1 MRMSQVVAPTL
12 REDPSEAEIVSHK
25 LMLRGGYI
33 RKLAAGVYTFLPL
46 GFRVLSKVANIIR
59 EEMNRAGAQ
68 EVLMPTLL
76 PAELW
81 QETGRWGIYGK
92 ELFRIKDRHDR
103 EFCLGPTHEEVI
115 TDLARTSI
123 RSYKQLPVNL
133 FQIQTKFRDEIRPR
147 FGLMRGRE
155 FMMKDAYSFHTSQE
169 SLDKEYQNMYQTYCR
184 IFDRMGLKYRVVEAD
199 SGLIGG
205 GYSQEF
211 MVLAETGEEEIFHCP
226 SCSYSASRES
236 AGIGEYKIQN
246 SNIKSQKLEEVKTPN
261 VRTVEEVSVFLKIKP
276 AQLIKTLIYETE
288 RGAIAA
294 LVRGDQAINEAKLK
308 KVAGV
313 EDLRLADAAVIK
325 KVTGAPVG
333 FAGPVGLKG
342 VQIIADNAVPFIEDG
357 ASGANKEDHHLIHI
371 AYERDYKADLT
382 GDIRFAVHQDKC
394 PRCAKGQF
402 EVSRGIEVGHIF
414 KLGTKYSDKMKCVYL
429 DEGNQEK
436 TMIMGCYGIGVGR
449 TAAAAIEQNHDKDG
463 IIWPL
468 PLAPFQAAIVPA
480 NIAEKEQAAAAEQL
494 YRDLQAAGVEVL
506 LDDRE
511 DRMGVKLKDIDLMGI
526 PIKIIIGKALKEGKV
541 ELKDRKTGAVELV
554 EVAKIVEKIKIIVN
568 FPSPSGRGGSL

>member
-33 RKLAAGVYTFLPL
+33 RKVAAGVYTYLPL
-46 GFRVLSKVANIIR
+46 GFRVLSKVSNIIR
-59 EEMNRAGAQ
+59 QEMDRAGAQ

-115 TDLARTSI
+115 TDLARTAI
-123 RSYKQLPVNL
+123 CSYKQLPVNL
-133 FQIQTKFRDEIRPR
+133 YQIQTKFRDEIRPR

-155 FMMKDAYSFHTSQE
+155 FLMKDAYSFHTSQA
-169 SLDKEYQNMYQTYCR
+169 SLDKEYQNMYETYCR
-184 IFDRMGLKYRVVEAD
+184 IFDRLGLKYRVVEAD

-211 MVLAETGEEEIFHCP
+211 MVLAETGEEEIFHC
-226 SCSYSASRES
+226 SACAYSASRES
-236 AGIGEYKIQN
+236 AGIGEYKVG
-246 SNIKSQKLEEVKTPN
+246 SKQKAEEQLKEVHTPK
-261 VRTVEEVSVFLKIKP
+261 VRTVEEVSAFLKIQP
-276 AQLIKTLIYETE
+276 SQLIKTIIYETE
-288 RGAIAA
+288 RGALAA

-342 VQIIADNAVPFIEDG
+342 VQIIADNAVSFIEDG
-357 ASGANKEDHHLIHI
+357 ASGANKEDHHLVHI
-371 AYERDYKADLT
+371 AYGRDYKADLT
-382 GDIRFAVHQDKC
+382 GDIRFASHQDKC
-394 PRCAKGQF
+394 PRCDQGKF
-402 EVSRGIEVGHIF
+402 ETSRGIEVGHIF

-429 DEGNQEK
+429 DENNQEK

-463 IIWPL
+463 IVWPL
-468 PLAPFQAAIVPA
+468 PLAPFQIAIVPA
-480 NIAEKEQAAAAEQL
+480 NMTEKEQADIAERIYKDCVQAGIAA
-494 YRDLQAAGVEVL
+494 L
-506 LDDRE
+506 LDDRDE
-511 DRMGVKLKDIDLMGI
+511 RMGVKLKDIDLIGI
-526 PIKIIIGKALKEGKV
+526 PYKLIIGKALKEGKV
-541 ELKDRKTGAVELV
+541 ELKDRKTGTMELV
-554 EVAKIVEKIKIIVN
+554 EVAKIVEKIKTVLGV
-568 FPSPSGRGGSL
+568 SHV

>member
-1 MRMSQVVAPTL
+1 MSQVVAPTL
-12 REDPSEAEIVSHK
+12 REDPSEAEVVSHK
-25 LMLRGGYI
+25 LMLRGGFI

-46 GFRVLSKVANIIR
+46 GFRVLNKVANIIR

-81 QETGRWGIYGK
+81 QETGRWDMYGK

-115 TDLARTSI
+115 TDLVRTSV

-133 FQIQTKFRDEIRPR
+133 YQIQTKFRDEIRPR

-155 FMMKDAYSFHTSQE
+155 FMMKDSYSFHTSEE
-169 SLDKEYQNMYQTYCR
+169 SLEKEYQNMYQTYCR

-211 MVLAETGEEEIFHCP
+211 MVLADTGEEEIFHC
-226 SCSYSASRES
+226 SHCNYSASRDS
-236 AGIGEYKIQN
+236 AGVGKYKVSSKQ
-246 SNIKSQKLEEVKTPN
+246 SAVSSVKEVHTPN
-261 VRTVEEVSVFLKIKP
+261 MRTVEEVSAFLKIKP
-276 AQLIKTLIYETE
+276 SQLIKTLIYETE
-288 RGAIAA
+288 RGPIAA

-325 KVTGAPVG
+325 KVTKAPVG

-342 VQIIADNAVPFIEDG
+342 VQIIADNSVPLIEDG
-357 ASGANKEDHHLIHI
+357 ASGANKEDYHIIHI
-371 AYERDYKADLT
+371 AYGRDYKAELV
-382 GDIRFAVHQDKC
+382 GDIRYAAQADKC
-394 PRCAKGQF
+394 PRCDEGKF
-402 EVSRGIEVGHIF
+402 DVSRGIEVGHIF

-429 DEGNQEK
+429 DENNQEK
-436 TMIMGCYGIGVGR
+436 VMIMGCYGIGVGR

-468 PLAPFQAAIVPA
+468 NLAPFQAAVVPA
-480 NIAEKEQAAAAEQL
+480 NISEKEQAETAEKL
-494 YRDLQAAGVEVL
+494 YQDLSAAGIEVL
-506 LDDRE
+506 LDDRD

-526 PIKIIIGKALKEGKV
+526 PLKIIIGKALKEGKV
-541 ELKDRKTGAVELV
+541 EIKQRKSGETTLVAVAEVLKCLKTD
-554 EVAKIVEKIKIIVN
+554 
-568 FPSPSGRGGSL
+568 

>member
-1 MRMSQVVAPTL
+1 MRMSQVLVPTL
-12 REDPSEAEIVSHK
+12 REDPKEAEVVSHK

-46 GFRVLSKVANIIR
+46 GFRVLNKVTNIIR
-59 EEMNRAGAQ
+59 AELNRAGAQ

-115 TDLARTSI
+115 TDLVRTVV

-155 FMMKDAYSFHTSQE
+155 FMMKDAYSFHTSEE
-169 SLDKEYQNMYQTYCR
+169 SLDKEYQNMYDTYCR

-211 MVLAETGEEEIFHCP
+211 MVLAETGEEEIFHC
-226 SCSYSASRES
+226 SHCDYSASRDS
-236 AGIGEYKIQN
+236 AGVGEYKLQT
-246 SNIKSQKLEEVKTPN
+246 SNLKLQTIESVHTPN
-261 VRTVEEVSVFLKIKP
+261 VRTVEEVSAFLKISP
-276 AQLIKTLIYETE
+276 AQMIKTLIYETDK
-288 RGAIAA
+288 GPLAA
-294 LVRGDQAINEAKLK
+294 LVRGDHAINEAKLK

-313 EDLRLADAAVIK
+313 EDLRLAKAETIK
-325 KVTGAPVG
+325 AVTGAPVG

-342 VQIIADNAVPFIEDG
+342 VKIVADRAVELIADG
-357 ASGANKEDHHLIHI
+357 ASGANKEDHHVTHI
-371 AYERDYKADLT
+371 AYGRDYKADLT
-382 GDIRFAVHQDKC
+382 GDIRYAVKADKC
-394 PRCAKGQF
+394 PRCAAGAF
-402 EVSRGIEVGHIF
+402 ESSRGIEVGHIF
-414 KLGTKYSDKMKCVYL
+414 KLGTKYSAKMNCTYL

-436 TMIMGCYGIGVGR
+436 VMIMGCYGIGVSR

-463 IIWPL
+463 IIWPA
-468 PLAPFQAAIVPA
+468 PLAPFVGAIIPA
-480 NIAEKEQAAAAEQL
+480 NVTDKEQVETAEQL
-494 YRDLQAAGVEVL
+494 YKQALQAGLDVII
-506 LDDRE
+506 DDRDE
-511 DRMGVKLKDIDLMGI
+511 RMGVKLKDMDLIGL
-526 PIKIIIGKALKEGKV
+526 PFKIIIGKALKEGKV
-541 ELKDRKTGAVELV
+541 ETKVRRSGATELLPVAEAVGWLKRQIEGK
-554 EVAKIVEKIKIIVN
+554 K
-568 FPSPSGRGGSL
+568 